1 MLWVTSHGVLSQ
13 LEKGKHIMTQTQLI
27 ARLLVAA
34 SLTTASAFAFA
45 QQEAAMASAAKTSAP
60 TNDAAITTK
69 VKSTLA
75 DHKEIAV
82 TTNDGVVVLTGTVAN
97 ADAGSKAIQLAS
109 AVPGVKEVKSEL
121 TVAK

>member
-1 MLWVTSHGVLSQ
+1 
-13 LEKGKHIMTQTQLI
+13 MTQNQLF

-34 SLTTASAFAFA
+34 TLSSAAAFAAA
-45 QQEAAMASAAKTSAP
+45 QQDGAMAATAKTSAT

-75 DHKEIAV
+75 DQKQIEV
-82 TTNDGVVVLTGTVAN
+82 NTNDGVVVLTGTVAST
-97 ADAGSKAIQLAS
+97 DVGTKAIQLAS

-121 TVAK
+121 TVASK